1 MSSKNGTNVA
11 SAVTTFTT
19 EDKYATAYADEIQG
33 GLHIVESVT
42 ERNAIPPARRKV
54 GMHCQIFDSVLQTA
68 GKEYILINDSGQEAT
83 TDTDWAETTVNAAG
97 ISMTDKPKTSV
108 EDRIVAAE
116 AALSIKHY
124 GFIIKESDIA
134 VGPVNLELSP
144 MAKSQITDIQL
155 LVPIDTASTADISA
169 QIERY
174 NGMVWSIV
182 DTITLAVSNT
192 TKVIN
197 KTLAA
202 PVTTETTDRIRV
214 NLLSIDSAA
223 KMVNVVVT
231 MKTIE

>member
-33 GLHIVESVT
+33 GLHIVESIT

-54 GMHCQIFDSVLQTA
+54 GMHCQIFDSILQTA

-83 TDTDWAETTVNAAG
+83 TDTDWAESAPNAAR
-97 ISMTDKPKTSV
+97 ISMTDDPKTNV
-108 EDRIVAAE
+108 EDRIVSVE
-116 AALSIKHY
+116 AASALKHY
-124 GFIIKESDIA
+124 EFIIKDSDIA

-144 MAKSQITDIQL
+144 VTKSKITDIQVL
-155 LVPIDTASTADISA
+155 IPIGTLSTTDISV
-169 QIERY
+169 QIERH
-174 NGMVWSIV
+174 NGIAWSIV
-182 DTITLAVSNT
+182 DSVTLAVSNT

-197 KTLAA
+197 KTLATPLA
-202 PVTTETTDRIRV
+202 VETSDRIRV
-214 NLLSIDSAA
+214 NFLAIDSAA